1 MEIKN
6 NKIFKY
12 PLGKEMDGF
21 VNEIYNENE
30 YDRFGIKVEKGDI
43 VLDAGANVGIFTQ
56 YALDMGASQVL
67 AYECNES
74 LFECYNENITSN
86 RANCTMGFVCDVL
99 DKYDGI
105 PRNTQQYN
113 LFYDVFNKYDL
124 PKIFKQHN
132 INKIDFAKID
142 IEGCEW
148 EFFEKMEVDDMK
160 KINKW
165 AIEFHTLQNLDIVS
179 EEDKKIKLSWLLNIL
194 EKFSVNGFNIKYEC
208 IHKGWDIV
216 HLYAS
221 KENK

>member
-6 NKIFKY
+6 KIFKC
-12 PLGKEMDGF
+12 PLGHEKITKIFSE
-21 VNEIYNENE
+21 EIYSGNE

-74 LFECYNENITSN
+74 LFECYNENITNN
-86 RANCTMGFVCDVL
+86 RANCTMGFVDH
-99 DKYDGI
+99 
-105 PRNTQQYN
+105 
-113 LFYDVFNKYDL
+113 NKYDL

-132 INKIDFAKID
+132 IDKIDFAKID

-160 KINKW
+160 KIEKW
-165 AIEFHTLQNLDIVS
+165 AIEFHTLQNMSIIS

-216 HLYAS
+216 HLYAI

>member
-1 MEIKN
+1 MEIE
-6 NKIFKY
+6 NKIFKC
-12 PLGKEMDGF
+12 PLGHEKITQSFTE
-21 VNEIYNENE
+21 EIYSGNE

-74 LFECYNENITSN
+74 LFECYNENITNN
-86 RANCTMGFVCDVL
+86 RANCTMGFVDH
-99 DKYDGI
+99 
-105 PRNTQQYN
+105 
-113 LFYDVFNKYDL
+113 NKYDL

-132 INKIDFAKID
+132 IDKIDFAKID

-160 KINKW
+160 KIKKW
-165 AIEFHTLQNLDIVS
+165 AIEFHTLQNLDIIS
-179 EEDKKIKLSWLLNIL
+179 EEDKKNKLSWLLNIL
-194 EKFSVNGFNIKYEC
+194 EKFSVNGYNIKYEC

>member
-67 AYECNES
+67 AYECFEPE
-74 LFECYNENITSN
+74 FECYNKNITDN
-86 RANCTMGFVCDVL
+86 RTNCTMGFV
-99 DKYDGI
+99 GH
-105 PRNTQQYN
+105 
-113 LFYDVFNKYDL
+113 NKYDL

-142 IEGCEW
+142 IEGDEW
-148 EFFEKMEVDDMK
+148 ELFLKMEVDDMK
-160 KINKW
+160 KIKKW
-165 AIEFHTLQNLDIVS
+165 AIEFHTQFFN
-179 EEDKKIKLSWLLNIL
+179 KIKSDDERILYLWDFLKIL
-194 EKFSVNGFNIKYEC
+194 EKFSVNGFNIKFEHL
-208 IHKGWDIV
+208 HKEWDIV
-216 HLYAS
+216 HLYAIQ
-221 KENK
+221 ENK

>member
-1 MEIKN
+1 MEVK
-6 NKIFKY
+6 NKIFKC
-12 PLGKEMDGF
+12 PLGHEKITQSFTE
-21 VNEIYNENE
+21 EIYSGNE

-74 LFECYNENITSN
+74 LFECYNENITNN
-86 RANCTMGFVCDVL
+86 RANCTMGFVDH
-99 DKYDGI
+99 
-105 PRNTQQYN
+105 
-113 LFYDVFNKYDL
+113 NKYDL

-132 INKIDFAKID
+132 IDKIDFAKID

-160 KINKW
+160 KIKKW
-165 AIEFHTLQNLDIVS
+165 AIEFHTLQNLDIIS
-179 EEDKKIKLSWLLNIL
+179 EEDKKNKLSWLLNIL
-194 EKFSVNGFNIKYEC
+194 EKFSVNGYNIKYEC

>member
-6 NKIFKY
+6 KIFKC
-12 PLGKEMDGF
+12 PPGHEELTQSFTK
-21 VNEIYNENE
+21 EIYSGNE
-30 YDRFGIKVEKGDI
+30 YNRFGIKIEKGDI

-74 LFECYNENITSN
+74 LFKCYNENITN
-86 RANCTMGFVCDVL
+86 NNNCTMGFV
-99 DKYDGI
+99 GH
-105 PRNTQQYN
+105 
-113 LFYDVFNKYDL
+113 NKYDL
-124 PKIFKQHN
+124 PKILKQHN
-132 INKIDFAKID
+132 IDKIDFAKID
-142 IEGCEW
+142 IEGDEW
-148 EFFEKMEVDDMK
+148 EFFLKMKIDDMK
-160 KINKW
+160 KIKKW
-165 AIEFHTLQNLDIVS
+165 AIEFHTLQNLDIIS
-179 EEDKKIKLSWLLNIL
+179 EEDKKNKLSWLLNIL